1 MIPLSVC
8 YQDALELLER
18 YYQHVDYKQGD
29 TRPLAF
35 RQASCA
41 LKALPK

>member
-1 MIPLSVC
+1 MISLCVC

-29 TRPLAF
+29 TRSLAF